1 MVRLFLV
8 LAGLFLVACDNSPV
22 GGDGPEV
29 EHPDFRQGTAL
40 QQQGDHRRALECF
53 LKVIDDRKDAAES
66 HLEAGRLY
74 LELREPL
81 SAIYHF
87 KQSQRLKPRPERA
100 NSISQLIRTAE
111 RNFIQS
117 IPGQPFDPEGG
128 GASVDASQRISQLQ
142 AENTRLK
149 RELEDLYRQT
159 RTAPPVARAATSPAS
174 TNSGFGGF
182 GLGPAA
188 ATTSVTA
195 PSTLPAT
202 PNAVP
207 AGARQHTVQ
216 SGDTLASLA
225 RKYYGSPA
233 RWTEIQ
239 RANTGVL
246 GGGTALKIGV
256 VLVIPQ

>member
-1 MVRLFLV
+1 MVRALLT
-8 LAGLFLVACDNSPV
+8 LAALLLVACDNSPV
-22 GGDGPEV
+22 GGEGPEV
-29 EHPDFRQGTAL
+29 EHPEFRQGTAL

-74 LELREPL
+74 IELREPL

-159 RTAPPVARAATSPAS
+159 RTVPPVNRVTTTPAPA
-174 TNSGFGGF
+174 NSGFGGF
-182 GLGPAA
+182 GVGSNTPTTTVTTTPALP
-188 ATTSVTA
+188 SNPTA
-195 PSTLPAT
+195 LPT
-202 PNAVP
+202 
-207 AGARQHTVQ
+207 GARQHTVQ

-233 RWTEIQ
+233 RWTDIQ